1 MRSPKETAEAIEKT
15 IREILDSKE
24 ITKERI
30 SKICKKN
37 KVSEL
42 HIKTVAG
49 LQHI

>member
-15 IREILDSKE
+15 ITEIFNSKE
-24 ITKERI
+24 ITKECI

-37 KVSEL
+37 NVSES